1 MDTNH
6 YAHLTDS
13 QRELLFDHYDN
24 AARKF
29 HRDGNRYGQ
38 FKALSRRSE
47 LESPRGVWLSR
58 LECQIAGIDVDVE
71 MYA

>member
-6 YAHLTDS
+6 YAHLTDAR
-13 QRELLFDHYDN
+13 REMLFDHYDN
-24 AARKF
+24 RAEKYQRKGD
-29 HRDGNRYGQ
+29 RDGQ

-58 LECQIAGIDVDVE
+58 LECQIAGIDVDAE
-71 MYA
+71 KFA